1 MAYGNASACLYIH
14 YIHPFSRQSVIR
26 TVTALSEAAFQ
37 LNESLTSWCTM
48 GCCKGDEILL
58 TPNHPALCLQE
69 RFIRLDWWERSV
81 SLSHLKTHHVPLTKQ
96 SPWNHRRSTPASSS
110 GRRLGSKQNRRAGGR
125 VYSAWGRGS
134 ESERFHEWGGTEF
147 PPEPIDGEHTHITYM
162 KRKHSHNTYILYMQ
176 YNAIIY

>member
-1 MAYGNASACLYIH
+1 MPVRVFTSITSIHSAD
-14 YIHPFSRQSVIR
+14 SQSFVQSQR
-26 TVTALSEAAFQ
+26 WARLRS
-37 LNESLTSWCTM
+37 SWTNLLLPGGTM